1 MDFRFTEKENAF
13 RREVAEFLDRE
24 LSPAV
29 KDEMEARG
37 LPGPLF
43 YEFVRKVAAAKGWV
57 GMSWPKQYGGQGRS
71 AMERFIFVEE
81 LALRG
86 VEYRNVAESIVGP
99 TVIMYGSEE
108 LKREFVPKIARGET
122 AFCLLYSEPHSGS
135 DLASL
140 EIRAKAEDGHYVLN
154 GQKLFSSEADLSNYG
169 WMAARTNPDVPKH
182 RGISV
187 FIVDMKTPG
196 ITIRPL
202 ISMAGDRR
210 FNEVYLDNVVV
221 DKKFRVGE
229 ENRGWSYVAVALD
242 FERAT
247 AGAAA
252 FVGHSQDVLDELLA
266 FLRKDSRGKKLLT
279 NPLVKRKLAQAAIEI
294 QVLRILSYRILWQLD
309 KGAVPNYE
317 AAAIKLLGSDVSQ
330 RLATSVSEI
339 LGLYGQLGPGSPC
352 APLEGRLARFYVRSV
367 SDSIRGGTSE
377 VQRNI
382 IALRGL
388 GLPTG
393 GAGTPPLRKGREG
406 GFPPAKCRKT
416 GPINQSC

>member
-1 MDFRFTEKENAF
+1 MDFSFTEKEKAF
-13 RREVAEFLDRE
+13 RREVAEFLDKE
-24 LSPAV
+24 LPVAV
-29 KDEMEARG
+29 RYEMEQRG

-43 YEFVRKVAAAKGWV
+43 YEFVRKVAAKKGWV

-71 AMERFIFVEE
+71 AMERFIFIEE

-86 VEYRNVAESIVGP
+86 VEYRNVGESIVGP
-99 TVIMYGSEE
+99 TVIMYGNEE

-140 EIRAKAEDGHYVLN
+140 EIRAIAQNGHYILN

-169 WMAARTNPDVPKH
+169 WIAARTDPNVPKH

-210 FNEVYLDNVVV
+210 FNEVYMDNVVV

-252 FVGHSQDVLDELLA
+252 FVGNSQYVLDELLGY
-266 FLRKDSRGKKLLT
+266 LKNKPKGIKLAS
-279 NPLVKRKLAQAAIEI
+279 NPIVKHKLAQAAIEI
-294 QVLRILSYRILWQLD
+294 QVLRVLSYRILWLLD
-309 KGAVPNYE
+309 KGVVPNYE
-317 AAAIKLLGSDVSQ
+317 SAAIKLLGSDVSQ
-330 RLATSVSEI
+330 RLAQSVSEI
-339 LGLYGQLGPGSPC
+339 LGLYGQLGPGSPR
-352 APLEGRLARFYVRSV
+352 APFEGRLARFYVRSV
-367 SDSIRGGTSE
+367 SDTIRGGTSE

-382 IALRGL
+382 VALRGL
-388 GLPTG
+388 GMPVG
-393 GAGTPPLRKGREG
+393 
-406 GFPPAKCRKT
+406 
-416 GPINQSC
+416 